1 MVLVFPQ
8 GERFIFPFPGC
19 NRLRA
24 LPSGESVDCPS
35 LQRLSVYPHPP
46 QHRRD
51 RGEDFGLDVSF
62 CSDAIWLSST
72 CPMKDAFLGLSLV
85 IFLRV
90 WWSLCA
96 GELEKEAW
104 NFPCPQWLCSLSPAP
119 IQPPPFINCSYL
131 SQAASAPDGQVCKS
145 RLFLQASVSLDFS
158 WLVSSII
165 CFLMCSRK
173 VANLQLVWLV
183 FIIVLKA

>member
-1 MVLVFPQ
+1 MLISTAKWYSYTHICSVLSLCMLGWASDPVSVQGRSCISCFQGWLSQCSPPSLSCSPASSKWSLSFPK
-8 GERFIFPFPGC
+8 ERGFIFPFPGC
-19 NRLRA
+19 NRLTA

-35 LQRLSVYPHPP
+35 LQRLLVYPHPP

-90 WWSLCA
+90 WWSLFA

-104 NFPCPQWLCSLSPAP
+104 NFPCPQWLCSLSLTSPY
-119 IQPPPFINCSYL
+119 S
-131 SQAASAPDGQVCKS
+131 AST
-145 RLFLQASVSLDFS
+145 
-158 WLVSSII
+158 IH
-165 CFLMCSRK
+165 
-173 VANLQLVWLV
+173 
-183 FIIVLKA
+183 